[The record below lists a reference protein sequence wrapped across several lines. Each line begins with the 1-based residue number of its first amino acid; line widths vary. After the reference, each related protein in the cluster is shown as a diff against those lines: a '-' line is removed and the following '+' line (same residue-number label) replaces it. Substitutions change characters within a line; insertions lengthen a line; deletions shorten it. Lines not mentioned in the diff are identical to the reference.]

1 MHIYL
6 PIAESSVNALFI
18 IIVGFISGSISGFFG
33 VSGSFIGVPV
43 LVSYGLESI
52 AAVSAF
58 INVMLTTSF
67 VAFKEDLNEKTIDF
81 NIIKINFLGSIAG
94 VIIGIFLFKILS
106 KNGYIDMVVLFLYI
120 FVLGSISIFML
131 FESFVAYKKKK
142 YKNNIQKYDNN
153 YIEDELK
160 IKKKDFFE
168 RLDIFP
174 YKIKLENNA
183 NISIFFITFFS
194 FFAGALVAIAGVS
207 SGLIMIPVMTYIY
220 KMNIRSSIATSN
232 FNGGLIALFSNI
244 LQIIT
249 VKKTDLILSLLLL
262 IGSIFGL
269 LIARKLSTKLQP
281 EVLRISL
288 AFLMFIIIMKMI
300 FGILFTPEKIFLIS
314 TLV

>member
-1 MHIYL
+1 VHIYL